1 MAEPDFAEK
10 IISEAPVERTNVI
23 TGDRYAERFLYYQLK
38 ISIAHAEQI
47 DIIVSF
53 LMESGVRMILRDL
66 EGALNRG
73 ARIRV
78 LTGNYLGITQPAAL
92 YLLKGELGE
101 RIDLRFY
108 NEKKRSFHPKAYIFH
123 GKGQDEIYIGSSNL
137 SRSALTSG
145 IEWNYRFSSS
155 ENEAGFYKFCATFEE
170 LFYRHSIIIDDAEL
184 KRYARSWRRPAVAKD
199 LERYEEEES
208 DKNNDNDHDLN
219 SDLDLDRDQNFN
231 RDAGS
236 VSSVFQPRGA
246 QIEALY
252 ALKTSRAEG
261 ARKALIHVATGGGKT
276 YLAAFDSKPYQHVLF
291 VAHRQEIL
299 LQAAQ
304 SFRNVRQSDDYGFFN
319 GDCKDTD
326 KPVIF
331 ASVATLGRSQYLNKN
346 YFAPEYFDYLVI
358 DEFHHAANDCYKRI
372 INYFHPQF
380 LLGLTATPDR
390 MDGRDIYE
398 LCDYNVPYEL
408 PLKNAVNRGVLVPF
422 HYYGVYDETNYSGLR
437 PVRGHY
443 VDSELENIYLHNKA
457 RYQLIYQY
465 YMKYHSRRAL
475 GFCCSRLHAEAMAK
489 DFSER
494 GIPSAAVYS
503 NAAGAY
509 SMDRR
514 EAVKKLRDGQLR
526 VIFSVDMFNEGVDIP
541 EIDMV
546 MFLRPTESPVVFL
559 QQLGRGLRKSR
570 KKQYLNVLDF
580 IGNYQKAGNTIYLLS
595 EQGSEPDWSGNKSG
609 KQAVSGERGNAG
621 ENKNPIDFEFPE
633 ECIVDFDMRLIQ
645 LFQEME
651 RKGKT
656 LKERIRSEYFA
667 VKESLDGKVPT
678 RMELFRGMDD
688 GIYRM
693 CISHAKENPFRGY
706 LTYLKET
713 GDLDEE
719 EQEIYDGIGRE
730 FLFLLETTNMQKS
743 YKMPILMAFYNNGDV
758 KMEVSEEDVL
768 NAWKAFFQTGTNWK
782 DLRQNI
788 TYDEFLGITGK
799 QHLYNAKSNPIH
811 FLQKSGNGF
820 FIERQGCALALR
832 SDLKEIVRKP
842 AFVRHM
848 KDIIDYRT
856 MDYYRRRYK
865 GGDDFKEM

>member
-1 MAEPDFAEK
+1 
-10 IISEAPVERTNVI
+10 
-23 TGDRYAERFLYYQLK
+23 
-38 ISIAHAEQI
+38 
-47 DIIVSF
+47 
-53 LMESGVRMILRDL
+53 
-66 EGALNRG
+66 
-73 ARIRV
+73 
-78 LTGNYLGITQPAAL
+78 
-92 YLLKGELGE
+92 
-101 RIDLRFY
+101 
-108 NEKKRSFHPKAYIFH
+108 
-123 GKGQDEIYIGSSNL
+123 YIGSSNL

-155 ENEAGFYKFCATFEE
+155 ENEAGFHKFYTTFED
-170 LFYRHSIIIDDAEL
+170 LFYQHSIIIDDAEL
-184 KRYARSWRRPAVAKD
+184 KKYARSWRRPAVAKD
-199 LERYEEEES
+199 LERYEEEENE
-208 DKNNDNDHDLN
+208 KDNERDHDL
-219 SDLDLDRDQNFN
+219 SFYLDQHFDSNADQHFN
-231 RDAGS
+231 RIAGA
-236 VSSVFQPRGA
+236 VPSVFQPRGA

-252 ALKTSRAEG
+252 ALKASRAEG
-261 ARKALIHVATGGGKT
+261 AKKALIHVATGGGKT

-304 SFRNVRQSDDYGFFN
+304 SFQNVRQSDDYGFFN
-319 GDCKDTD
+319 GDCKETD

-346 YFAPEYFDYLVI
+346 YFAPDYFEYLVI

-408 PLKNAVNRGVLVPF
+408 SLKNAVNRGVLVPF

-443 VDSELENIYLHNKA
+443 VEAELENIYLNNKA

-465 YMKYHSRRAL
+465 YRKYHSRRAL

-514 EAVKKLRDGQLR
+514 EAVKKLREGQLR

-541 EIDMV
+541 ELDMV

-559 QQLGRGLRKSR
+559 QQLGRGLRKCR
-570 KKQYLNVLDF
+570 RKQYLNVLDF

-595 EQGSEPDWSGNKSG
+595 EQGSEPDRHGKKSG
-609 KQAVSGERGNAG
+609 KQAGSGKDGNAG
-621 ENKNPIDFEFPE
+621 EKKNPIDFEFPE
-633 ECIVDFDMRLIQ
+633 ECIVDFDMKLIQ

-651 RKGKT
+651 KKGKS
-656 LKERIRSEYFA
+656 LKERIRSEYFS
-667 VKESLDGKVPT
+667 VKESLSGKTPT

-706 LTYLKET
+706 LAYLHEKD
-713 GDLDEE
+713 DLDEE
-719 EQEIYDGIGRE
+719 EQEIYNGIGRE
-730 FLFLLETTNMQKS
+730 FLSLLETTNMQKS

-768 NAWKAFFQTGTNWK
+768 HAWKEFFETGTNWK
-782 DLRQNI
+782 DLRQGI
-788 TYDEFLGITGK
+788 TYEEFQKITDR
-799 QHLYNAKSNPIH
+799 QHLSNAKTNPIH
-811 FLQKSGNGF
+811 FLKESGKGF
-820 FIERQGCALALR
+820 FVERQGCALALR
-832 SDLKEIVRKP
+832 SDLKDVVGKP

-865 GGDDFKEM
+865 EK

>member
-1 MAEPDFAEK
+1 
-10 IISEAPVERTNVI
+10 
-23 TGDRYAERFLYYQLK
+23 
-38 ISIAHAEQI
+38 
-47 DIIVSF
+47 
-53 LMESGVRMILRDL
+53 
-66 EGALNRG
+66 
-73 ARIRV
+73 
-78 LTGNYLGITQPAAL
+78 
-92 YLLKGELGE
+92 
-101 RIDLRFY
+101 
-108 NEKKRSFHPKAYIFH
+108 
-123 GKGQDEIYIGSSNL
+123 
-137 SRSALTSG
+137 
-145 IEWNYRFSSS
+145 
-155 ENEAGFYKFCATFEE
+155 
-170 LFYRHSIIIDDAEL
+170 
-184 KRYARSWRRPAVAKD
+184 
-199 LERYEEEES
+199 
-208 DKNNDNDHDLN
+208 
-219 SDLDLDRDQNFN
+219 
-231 RDAGS
+231 
-236 VSSVFQPRGA
+236 
-246 QIEALY
+246 
-252 ALKTSRAEG
+252 
-261 ARKALIHVATGGGKT
+261 
-276 YLAAFDSKPYQHVLF
+276 
-291 VAHRQEIL
+291 
-299 LQAAQ
+299 
-304 SFRNVRQSDDYGFFN
+304 
-319 GDCKDTD
+319 
-326 KPVIF
+326 
-331 ASVATLGRSQYLNKN
+331 
-346 YFAPEYFDYLVI
+346 
-358 DEFHHAANDCYKRI
+358 
-372 INYFHPQF
+372 
-380 LLGLTATPDR
+380 
-390 MDGRDIYE
+390 
-398 LCDYNVPYEL
+398 
-408 PLKNAVNRGVLVPF
+408 
-422 HYYGVYDETNYSGLR
+422 VYDETNYSGLR

-443 VDSELENIYLHNKA
+443 VDAELENIYLHNKA

-526 VIFSVDMFNEGVDIP
+526 VIFSVDMFNEGIDIP

-595 EQGSEPDWSGNKSG
+595 EQGSEPDRSGNKSG

-621 ENKNPIDFEFPE
+621 EKKNPIDFEFPE

-667 VKESLDGKVPT
+667 VKESLDGKAPT

-865 GGDDFKEM
+865 GGDDFKET